1 MKITRLEI
9 ESFMGVKAI
18 GVDIAPDGS
27 MVVVGGHNAQGKSSL
42 LRAIDE
48 KNEAAGNAKEQRTKI
63 LDIIKEMG
71 VKPDSDG
78 SIHFRLGD
86 VVIEVKQAEAKLH
99 IKEKEPESDPEPDEA
114 EQVEGTEQVSRRRR
128 ASNA

>member
-42 LRAIDE
+42 LRAIE
-48 KNEAAGNAKEQRTKI
+48 VLLEGMAACPEEPVRRGAKAA
-63 LDIIKEMG
+63 
-71 VKPDSDG
+71 
-78 SIHFRLGD
+78 SITAWLLKAPPKLR
-86 VVIEVKQAEAKLH
+86 AEAVK
-99 IKEKEPESDPEPDEA
+99 A
-114 EQVEGTEQVSRRRR
+114 AAC
-128 ASNA
+128 ASLSEIEDLETIRDLVMRVRLAQLTA